1 MVPGFPSRRR
11 TRSLVR
17 VDASEA
23 VDELFVQ
30 TLLGGSDLTDFDP
43 EDLPSIA
50 VSATQGKFLHLLAR
64 ATGAHRILELG
75 TLAGYSAIWLARA
88 LSFEGTLVTVELDE
102 QHARVAAANFERAG
116 VADRI
121 DQRVGP
127 SLEVLPQLTGPYDFA
142 FLDADKATMAQQLE
156 LVVPRMAVGGVIVCD
171 NVVRRGNVVD
181 PSPDDASS
189 LGARAAIELLGT
201 HPQLDATGLQT
212 VGSKGYDGFAV
223 ALVGPPA

>member
-1 MVPGFPSRRR
+1 M
-11 TRSLVR
+11 
-17 VDASEA
+17 DAPEA

-30 TLLGGSDLTDFDP
+30 TLLGGRDLDDFDP
-43 EDLPSIA
+43 GDLPPIA
-50 VSATQGKFLHLLAR
+50 VSPPQGKFLHLLAR

-75 TLAGYSAIWLARA
+75 TLAGYSTIWLARA
-88 LSFEGTLVTVELDE
+88 LRFEGTLVTVELDDH
-102 QHARVAAANFERAG
+102 HARVAAANFERAG

-127 SLEVLPQLTGPYDFA
+127 ALEVLPQLTGPYDLA
-142 FLDADKATMAQQLE
+142 FLDADKATMAEQVE

-171 NVVRRGNVVD
+171 NVVRRGDVVE
-181 PSPDDASS
+181 PASDDASS
-189 LGARAAIELLGT
+189 RGARAAIELLGR

-212 VGSKGYDGFAV
+212 VGSKGYDGFAI